1 MRRVEFFREV
11 LVRKGALR
19 LNGVWRMRMYKR
31 TTEYLQCLVQVKLNV
46 NDVCGLS

>member
-1 MRRVEFFREV
+1 M
-11 LVRKGALR
+11 RKGVLR
-19 LNGVWRMRMYKR
+19 LNGVWRMRMRMYKR